1 MRSWGNSSVRRPRS
15 VAIQTCED
23 EQRREAKFEEF
34 QRRGSGRQAK
44 VSPALTFFAGF
55 WVKPKIGTN
64 RRERCSRSFM
74 SHFLNGQKTRS
85 KNPHQTGTS
94 SLRSRRPSFR
104 APAGGCARSRNDVE
118 GPEGSSC
125 GLACGSGSDNDSLGS
140 WLRLRAPRALTR
152 DAHVARDDEPR
163 KVGITAPTLR
173 NSYAQFRPLETFAAW
188 TEAEAPR
195 PPAGRSSSG
204 ASGCREMPLSEDCV
218 AVPFGSENADA
229 EQSSLEHFSGAEA
242 DVRRRS
248 PRP

>member
-34 QRRGSGRQAK
+34 QRRRSGRQAK

-85 KNPHQTGTS
+85 KNPYQTGTS
-94 SLRSRRPSFR
+94 LLRSRRPSVR
-104 APAGGCARSRNDVE
+104 ASSSATPAPRNE
-118 GPEGSSC
+118 FKGPEGSSC
-125 GLACGSGSDNDSLGS
+125 GLARGAGSYRDLFCS
-140 WLRLRAPRALTR
+140 WLQLR
-152 DAHVARDDEPR
+152 ARDDEPR